1 MSDNKYSVED
11 LVAAA
16 TQETPVEFEN
26 IFNDLIV
33 DRLQNA
39 VENRKAEMAQTMF
52 NPASSEEQE
61 DFEQDQEPEVV
72 DTEIE
77 SETSED
83 EEQ

>member
-39 VENRKAEMAQTMF
+39 VENRKTEMAQTMF
-52 NPASSEEQE
+52 NPDSQEEE
-61 DFEQDQEPEVV
+61 DFEQEQE
-72 DTEIE
+72 TEFE
-77 SETSED
+77 LETSED